1 MKSIVK
7 RWMIENQ
14 ADTQALADGDAQA
27 FFRELGFRYL
37 FSFRFNF

>member
-37 FSFRFNF
+37 FFFS